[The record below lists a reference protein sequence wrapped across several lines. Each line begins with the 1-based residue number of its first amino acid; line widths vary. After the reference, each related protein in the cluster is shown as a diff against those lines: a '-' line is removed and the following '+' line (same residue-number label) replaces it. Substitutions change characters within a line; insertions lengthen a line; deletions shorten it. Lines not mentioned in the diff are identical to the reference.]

1 MEYLIVIFRTFFFY
15 FFIVFVYR
23 IMGKREVGELGVI
36 DLIVSVLVAEI
47 VAISIDNTDDSIL
60 LSLIPICLLVICQI
74 IMAIISFKERGVR
87 RMFDGTPS
95 VIINN
100 GKIMIKEMI
109 KQRYNLDDL
118 LTQLRENNICDIKE
132 VDYAILETNG
142 NLTAFKK
149 DESKEKI
156 FPLPVI
162 VEGNINYEVLDLL
175 NKDVAWLN
183 ENIKEDIK
191 NIFYG
196 FYKNGNIYIIKNSDL
211 N

>member
-1 MEYLIVIFRTFFFY
+1 
-15 FFIVFVYR
+15 
-23 IMGKREVGELGVI
+23 MGKREVGQLGVI
-36 DLIVSVLVAEI
+36 DLIVSVLIAEI

-74 IMAIISFKERGVR
+74 TMAIISFKKHEVR
-87 RMFDGTPS
+87 RIFDGKPS

-118 LTQLRENNICDIKE
+118 LTQLRENNICDIKD
-132 VDYAILETNG
+132 VNYAILETNG

-149 DESKEKI
+149 NDTKEKI

-162 VEGNINYEVLDLL
+162 IEGNINYDVLDLL
-175 NKDVAWLN
+175 NKDEKWLN